1 MKQIILLI
9 VALGCMLGAALWG
22 AADIWFDTAEV
33 DIGFHGTLALVLG
46 AVASLLIGGG
56 LMVLVFYS
64 SRRGLTTRQGDRR

>member
-1 MKQIILLI
+1 MKQTILLI
-9 VALGCMLGAALWG
+9 VVLGCMLGAALWG

-46 AVASLLIGGG
+46 AVASLMIGGG

-64 SRRGLTTRQGDRR
+64 SRRGVDDEAGR

>member
-1 MKQIILLI
+1 MVKQTILLI
-9 VALGCMLGAALWG
+9 VALACMLGAALWG

-46 AVASLLIGGG
+46 TIASLTIGGG

-64 SRRGLTTRQGDRR
+64 SSRGFDDKAGR